1 MRWSKI
7 KFSGYRYRIDFMGR
21 AYYLDKFE
29 ESYNWV
35 LYKGEQH
42 LVVGW
47 YFKNDVTVGLIRHPD
62 SEEYGRIV
70 LRTEVELL

>member
-7 KFSGYRYRIDFMGR
+7 KHIGYKDWMTFMGR
-21 AYYLDKFE
+21 TYYLDKFE

-47 YFKNDVTVGLIRHPD
+47 CYKHDVTVGLIRHPD
-62 SEEYGRIV
+62 SDDYGKLV

>member
-1 MRWSKI
+1 MRWSEI
-7 KFSGYRYRIDFMGR
+7 KTWAGRSRIDFMGR
-21 AYYLDKFE
+21 KYYLDNFE

-47 YFKNDVTVGLIRHPD
+47 CYKQDVTVGLIRHPD
-62 SEEYGRIV
+62 SDDYGKLV
-70 LRTEVELL
+70 LRTEIELL